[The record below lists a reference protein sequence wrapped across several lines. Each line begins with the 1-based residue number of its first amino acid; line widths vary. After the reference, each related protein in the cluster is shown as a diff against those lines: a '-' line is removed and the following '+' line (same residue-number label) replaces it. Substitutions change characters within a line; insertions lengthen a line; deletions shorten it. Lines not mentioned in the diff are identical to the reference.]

1 MAIETTHIAHMA
13 KRLLN
18 EKEAAHYLG
27 RSVWGIR
34 EMRYAGKLP
43 FVKDGRR
50 VLFDIRDLDT
60 WIDRTKMQ
68 YRY

>member
-1 MAIETTHIAHMA
+1 MAIETTHIA

-18 EKEAAHYLG
+18 EKEAANYLG

-50 VLFDIRDLDT
+50 VLFDILDLDA
-60 WIDRTKMQ
+60 WIERTKTQ

>member
-1 MAIETTHIAHMA
+1 MNNEPLQMT

-18 EKEAAHYLG
+18 EKEAAKYLS

-43 FVKDGRR
+43 FVKDGRTVR
-50 VLFDIRDLDT
+50 FDIHDLDA
-60 WIDRTKMQ
+60 WIEKSKTQ
-68 YRY
+68 FTY

>member
-1 MAIETTHIAHMA
+1 MSIDPLQMT

-18 EKEAAHYLG
+18 EKEAAQYLG

-43 FVKDGRR
+43 FVKDGKR
-50 VLFDIRDLDT
+50 VLFDVLDLNA
-60 WIDRTKMQ
+60 WIEKNKTQ
-68 YRY
+68 FTA